1 MVAAT
6 NIKIRISI
14 RKTQEDTMITTRTGI
29 SITLVITQII
39 MPVMKELVDTLVVR
53 AKINQ
58 EKAAAIIIT
67 IRVETNTIKIIMKV
81 AGTKV
86 RKIIKEANGE
96 IRWIIIKE
104 VATAITTTTTGT
116 ITTIIIHIIRV
127 AMIWITIIKALGISR
142 AAIIIIKWAIPT

>member
-1 MVAAT
+1 
-6 NIKIRISI
+6 
-14 RKTQEDTMITTRTGI
+14 MITTRTGI

-86 RKIIKEANGE
+86 RKITKEANGE
-96 IRWIIIKE
+96 IR
-104 VATAITTTTTGT
+104 
-116 ITTIIIHIIRV
+116 
-127 AMIWITIIKALGISR
+127 
-142 AAIIIIKWAIPT
+142 

>member
-1 MVAAT
+1 
-6 NIKIRISI
+6 
-14 RKTQEDTMITTRTGI
+14 MITTRTGI

-39 MPVMKELVDTLVVR
+39 MPVMKELVDTLVV
-53 AKINQ
+53 KINQ

-96 IRWIIIKE
+96 IR
-104 VATAITTTTTGT
+104 
-116 ITTIIIHIIRV
+116 
-127 AMIWITIIKALGISR
+127 
-142 AAIIIIKWAIPT
+142 

>member
-1 MVAAT
+1 
-6 NIKIRISI
+6 
-14 RKTQEDTMITTRTGI
+14 MITTRTGI

-96 IRWIIIKE
+96 IR
-104 VATAITTTTTGT
+104 
-116 ITTIIIHIIRV
+116 
-127 AMIWITIIKALGISR
+127 
-142 AAIIIIKWAIPT
+142 